1 MQVDTQP
8 FPVNTIELT
17 CKKVLVRPE
26 MADKGKGKG
35 IVIGDPRMTDISQ
48 KEIARKASDEKA
60 KKSEDAGGQAQ
71 LMNQTHQPSPSIVDG
86 PTLTCGQSGAQTNG
100 PANSAGQSTY
110 DQRRQPLHEARKKT
124 QGRSTYSRLIK
135 ADPTFDQLLSKNA
148 SKKTVPRDRSTKK
161 PRSPT
166 KTKRPNKTAQKA
178 TRQAS
183 SVHPMRPGYFL
194 PVYSSSVYCP
204 TQMWNSMTMNP
215 WCMYSPFVYPG
226 WGHLHSIHF
235 DPLIKWSWPRKIQSK
250 TSFIHWCFI
259 E

>member
-1 MQVDTQP
+1 
-8 FPVNTIELT
+8 
-17 CKKVLVRPE
+17 
-26 MADKGKGKG
+26 
-35 IVIGDPRMTDISQ
+35 MTDISQ

-60 KKSEDAGGQAQ
+60 KKSEDAGGQAR
-71 LMNQTHQPSPSIVDG
+71 LMNQTHQPSSSIVDG
-86 PTLTCGQSGAQTNG
+86 PALTCGQFGAQTNG

-124 QGRSTYSRLIK
+124 QGQSTYSRLIK
-135 ADPTFDQLLSKNA
+135 ANPTFDQLLSKNA

-183 SVHPMRPGYFL
+183 SIHPMRPGYFL

-204 TQMWNSMTMNP
+204 TQMLNSMTMNP
-215 WCMYSPFVYPG
+215 WYMYSPFVYLG
-226 WGHLHSIHF
+226 WGAPPF
-235 DPLIKWSWPRKIQSK
+235 Y
-250 TSFIHWCFI
+250 SF
-259 E
+259 